1 LKMSRRGAAVDSDYD
16 DDDEEEEEQQED
28 PISFDDRCKL
38 VHVKSLALQ
47 SLAAVYPLLN
57 TKTKK
62 EHLSIITDCAND
74 IADHLEQL
82 QPPPPPSKRGRDEV
96 DDDNDDE
103 ERFFSLSERAEH
115 LGINLSDAQKK
126 EAGLKVHIAYIDRYG
141 RNPAKGGMAGGIK
154 VNQYSEN
161 ACERVMDPILKTYR

>member
-1 LKMSRRGAAVDSDYD
+1 MSRRGAAVDSDYD
-16 DDDEEEEEQQED
+16 DDDDEEEEQED

-47 SLAAVYPLLN
+47 SLAAVHPLLN

-62 EHLSIITDCAND
+62 EHLAIITDCAND

-82 QPPPPPSKRGRDEV
+82 QPPPPSKPIKRGRE
-96 DDDNDDE
+96 DDDDDDDE

-126 EAGLKVHIAYIDRYG
+126 EAGLKVHIAYKDRYG

-154 VNQYSEN
+154 VNQYSEH
-161 ACERVMDPILKTYR
+161 ACERVMDPILKTY